1 MLCENFK
8 YSLSQTPLVTFV
20 SILKQNEYPEGV
32 LALDKIKGTTTV
44 GIVCKD
50 GVVLAADM
58 RGSLGNM
65 VISKGVSKIFQIDD
79 HLALAGAGSVGDILG
94 LVRLLRAEAK
104 LYKARVGKEMST
116 KALATLTSNI
126 LSGRRYFPYF
136 GWFLVRGYDEK
147 PSLYSIDMSGG
158 ITEDRYVSAG
168 SGMEFAYSVLDNKY
182 DEKMNVKKGV
192 KLAIKAINTAIKRDV
207 FTGDGIMVVV
217 ITKEGYSELSKEE
230 VEKIIKK
237 L

>member
-1 MLCENFK
+1 M
-8 YSLSQTPLVTFV
+8 
-20 SILKQNEYPEGV
+20 

-50 GVVLAADM
+50 GIVLAADM
-58 RGSLGNM
+58 RASLGNM
-65 VISKGVSKIFQIDD
+65 VISKRVSKIFQIDD

-136 GWFLVRGYDEK
+136 GWFLVGGYDEE

-168 SGMEFAYSVLDNKY
+168 SGMEFAYSVLDNEY

-237 L
+237 P